1 MMLEVV
7 RIVPFFFRFHSLCL
21 LVLTNPE
28 MLSKTSVG
36 IFYHLFELDSL
47 F

>member
-1 MMLEVV
+1 MLD
-7 RIVPFFFRFHSLCL
+7 RGLFFSFVFRFHSLCV

-28 MLSKTSVG
+28 VLSETSVG